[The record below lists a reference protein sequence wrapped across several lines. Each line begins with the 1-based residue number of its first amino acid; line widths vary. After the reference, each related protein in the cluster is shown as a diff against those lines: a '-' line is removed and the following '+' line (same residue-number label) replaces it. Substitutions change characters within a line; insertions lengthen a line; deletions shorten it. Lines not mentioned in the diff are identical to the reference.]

1 MATLTLTAKGQ
12 LTLRRELLAHLGIA
26 PGDKITVEMHPNGR
40 VELVAVQKTGK
51 ISDAFGMLHRA
62 GRKAVSIEEMNEA
75 IRQGWAGEG

>member
-12 LTLRRELLAHLGIA
+12 LTLRKELLAHLGIV
-26 PGDKITVEMHPNGR
+26 PGDKITVEKHPNGR

-75 IRQGWAGEG
+75 IREGWAGEG